1 MKKTI
6 LCALA
11 AFAVSSCAD
20 MPTEAVPADKAATPA
35 DVETLAATQAAADG
49 TSGSCEVTLDRD
61 LTTNVA
67 GRLTVTAS
75 GIPENAG
82 GWHFQVWFINVSP
95 GWGNTRGLGAIQGQA
110 KPVDS
115 DNLWTANYAF
125 LIAGVP
131 SWQSYGDHS
140 GWPWV
145 YDAETG
151 KSTVTIP
158 YSQLRSPRKTQVVF
172 WNAPNCPSFR
182 GIIES

>member
-20 MPTEAVPADKAATPA
+20 MPTEAVPADQAATPA

-49 TSGSCEVTLDRD
+49 TGGSCEVTLDRD
-61 LTTNVA
+61 LTTSNA
-67 GRLTVTAS
+67 GNLTVTAS

-95 GWGNTRGLGAIQGQA
+95 GWGDTGGLGASPPRA
-110 KPVDS
+110 KTFGGESVAV
-115 DNLWTANYAF
+115 ANYAYV
-125 LIAGVP
+125 IAGVP

-140 GWPWV
+140 GFPWV

-151 KSTVTIP
+151 KSTVTV
-158 YSQLRSPRKTQVVF
+158 SFFKFRTPRKTQVMF
-172 WNAPNCPSFR
+172 WNAPNCPSFQ
-182 GIIES
+182 GVIAS